1 MVRSSTLTEEPLVT
15 RIRHDD
21 TVCTEG
27 VTNFSA
33 WLNPAGMSLIKDIDP
48 TAILIERY
56 YHMPWAKQAM
66 HHAGVIMY
74 ELSTLEG
81 FCKLYEWV
89 VNEAEQSSYARI
101 LVQDGFPYEV
111 DVKVDSP
118 LVGWF
123 NVMKGVSND

>member
-1 MVRSSTLTEEPLVT
+1 
-15 RIRHDD
+15 
-21 TVCTEG
+21 VCTEG

>member
-1 MVRSSTLTEEPLVT
+1 V
-15 RIRHDD
+15 HDIVHRD
-21 TVCTEG
+21 NVCTEG

-56 YHMPWAKQAM
+56 YHMPWAKGAM
-66 HHAGVIMY
+66 HHAKLIKY

-81 FCKLYEWV
+81 FCRLWEWMV
-89 VNEAEQSSYARI
+89 DNAEELSYARI
-101 LVQDGFPYEV
+101 LLQDGFPYEV
-111 DVKVDSP
+111 DVKESSP

-123 NVMKGVSND
+123 NVIKGVSND